1 MRSRLKGS
9 RLKGS
14 EALRSFA
21 STAKRPK
28 AKPVPVFLVVELRR
42 GYASRVTEARSR
54 QKKRQ
59 KRVALLP
66 SALSLW
72 ALGL

>member
-54 QKKRQ
+54 
-59 KRVALLP
+59 
-66 SALSLW
+66 
-72 ALGL
+72 